1 MTKHKIW
8 EMIAPNGKPLGECT
22 QEELGQFA
30 EWLTWLA
37 REGAHLHGIKYPPE
51 DDCTAVELMMYAAW
65 SERQEELL
73 KSAARDVPAI
83 EQQTRPETGLPPAPR
98 LRAARAL
105 SSGLLERMPKTR
117 GGDANEIDTWQHQRR
132 ECPTDGH

>member
-22 QEELGQFA
+22 KEELGQIA
-30 EWLTWLA
+30 EWLKWLA

-51 DDCTAVELMMYAAW
+51 DDCTAVCRMERAAG
-65 SERQEELL
+65 RAT
-73 KSAARDVPAI
+73 KKRGARRTPQSNSKLD
-83 EQQTRPETGLPPAPR
+83 QRPVCR

-117 GGDANEIDTWQHQRR
+117 GGDANKIDTWQHQRR

>member
-22 QEELGQFA
+22 KEELRQIA
-30 EWLTWLA
+30 ERLKWLA
-37 REGAHLHGIKYPPE
+37 REGAHWHGIKYPPE

-73 KSAARDVPAI
+73 KSAARDVPRNRTANS
-83 EQQTRPETGLPPAPR
+83 TRDRSAGFAPPAPC
-98 LRAARAL
+98 LA
-105 SSGLLERMPKTR
+105 G
-117 GGDANEIDTWQHQRR
+117 
-132 ECPTDGH
+132 C